1 MMDLRRY
8 YAPGG
13 RRIRSMSSGLE
24 AGFLLDRQWYWL
36 RGEME
41 RTKKPTLLI
50 LGRLFDEAQI
60 PYAIIG
66 GVALQVHHPDPRTT
80 LDIDIAVLSRE
91 AIPGETLIAAG
102 FHKTGSF
109 EHSEN
114 WMSADGVPVQFTD
127 DRALAGAISSAEAV
141 SIDDVSLRIIR
152 VVDLVHEKIRSGS
165 DPAPRRLKRKQDLL
179 DAESLLEANPDL
191 ELTPDERAI
200 LTRGV
205 PD

>member
-1 MMDLRRY
+1 
-8 YAPGG
+8 
-13 RRIRSMSSGLE
+13 MSSRLE

-50 LGRLFDEAQI
+50 LGRLFSEAQI

-91 AIPGETLIAAG
+91 AIPSEALIAAG

-114 WMSADGVPVQFTD
+114 WMSADGVPVQFSD
-127 DRALAGAISSAEAV
+127 DPALAGAISSAEEV
-141 SIDDVSLRIIR
+141 SIDDVSLRVIR
-152 VVDLVHEKIRSGS
+152 LADLVREKIRSGS
-165 DPAPRRLKRKQDLL
+165 DPARRRLKRKQDLL

-191 ELTPDERAI
+191 ELSSDERAI
-200 LTRGV
+200 LKRGV